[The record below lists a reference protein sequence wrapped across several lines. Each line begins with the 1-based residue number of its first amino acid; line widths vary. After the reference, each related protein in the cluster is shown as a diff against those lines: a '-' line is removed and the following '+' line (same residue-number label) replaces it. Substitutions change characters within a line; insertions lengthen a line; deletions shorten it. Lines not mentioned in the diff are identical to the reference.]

1 MIVVY
6 TGILA
11 AQAVPIATP
20 EGTDMRLK
28 RMAAAVASG
37 SAAFLIFICIEG
49 ALIGEEPDPALAGAQ
64 GELFAARYENATAL
78 FSQIV
83 EQRPATGD
91 AWYGLVRAH
100 LGQHHWREAY
110 SAADQ
115 ALNRAPQTAGAET
128 AAGLA
133 MYRRG
138 DLGSAETHYQA
149 ALKIDRAYPG
159 ALRGLASIYSAISL
173 FKSARDL
180 RLKAYSAAPNDPDL
194 MLFHANT
201 LKGQK
206 HIEALEEALARLDP
220 GSEEARS
227 LKVHIAN
234 DRAVGDRK
242 LRRLISPYQNGRVK
256 LLQLLD
262 GPSRAF
268 GVGIVARLN
277 QKETVK
283 LLMDTGASGI
293 SLSPKAAEKAGLQQL
308 SSETSEAKGIGDQK
322 VQPSIAYLASE
333 VQAGDATFADYPISV
348 FRSAKSADYD
358 GLIGPDVFSP
368 FLVKIDFVRL
378 VMSLETRPAG
388 SPEPPD
394 EPLDWNGQLPPG
406 FYRVLRFGDHLAVP
420 TFINGGRS
428 ALFLVD
434 SGSSANLIDT
444 ATAKEFTKVG
454 TDSRTIVGGI
464 QGKVDKVSRA
474 DRVSLVFAGFRQDN
488 ADVIAISLEKMS
500 DSFGVGFGGILGMP
514 VLRNLALTVDYRGGA
529 IKFEYNKP

>member
-1 MIVVY
+1 
-6 TGILA
+6 
-11 AQAVPIATP
+11 
-20 EGTDMRLK
+20 
-28 RMAAAVASG
+28 
-37 SAAFLIFICIEG
+37 
-49 ALIGEEPDPALAGAQ
+49 
-64 GELFAARYENATAL
+64 
-78 FSQIV
+78 
-83 EQRPATGD
+83 
-91 AWYGLVRAH
+91 
-100 LGQHHWREAY
+100 
-110 SAADQ
+110 
-115 ALNRAPQTAGAET
+115 
-128 AAGLA
+128 
-133 MYRRG
+133 
-138 DLGSAETHYQA
+138 
-149 ALKIDRAYPG
+149 
-159 ALRGLASIYSAISL
+159 
-173 FKSARDL
+173 
-180 RLKAYSAAPNDPDL
+180 
-194 MLFHANT
+194 
-201 LKGQK
+201 
-206 HIEALEEALARLDP
+206 
-220 GSEEARS
+220 
-227 LKVHIAN
+227 
-234 DRAVGDRK
+234 
-242 LRRLISPYQNGRVK
+242 VK

-420 TFINGGRS
+420 TFINGVRS

-444 ATAKEFTKVG
+444 TTVKEFTKVG

-474 DRVSLVFAGFRQDN
+474 DRISLVFAGFRQDN
-488 ADVIAISLEKMS
+488 AEVFAISLEKMS